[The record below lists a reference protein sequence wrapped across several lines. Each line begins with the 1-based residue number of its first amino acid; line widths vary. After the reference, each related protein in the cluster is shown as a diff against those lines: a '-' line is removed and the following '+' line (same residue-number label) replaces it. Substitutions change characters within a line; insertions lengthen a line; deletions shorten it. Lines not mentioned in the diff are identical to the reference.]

1 MKIYKNIVQ
10 IREALLNGSFFNP
23 KKLVADSIEDVI
35 AAGAI
40 LAALPEIGEGVTEE
54 GLIQL
59 QKALRLDPNNPK
71 IYIKLGEYEKRADAR
86 VYYWNRLASS
96 KYERAIK
103 THLAES
109 GQDAWEDEDT
119 RAYLKTRAEYAED
132 LIKEDYAD
140 AAILE
145 YRKILELDPKD
156 HLNLKVFYGIL
167 LLEFE
172 EDEAFEELL
181 QMYEGQEVE
190 AGFLFNHALYLFKK
204 EKGRSP
210 KANSLLVKA
219 DQLNPLI
226 TIYLMNAKLSLS
238 WEDMQANGIFAL
250 DKEAQSYVSMA
261 RYLWKET
268 KGTQRWLHNFHRRI
282 TTGK

>member
-1 MKIYKNIVQ
+1 MKIYKDIVQ

-23 KKLVADSIEDVI
+23 KKLVADSVEDVDE
-35 AAGAI
+35 AKAI
-40 LAALPEIGEGVTEE
+40 VDQLGDAVTEE
-54 GLIQL
+54 GLILL
-59 QKALRLDPNNPK
+59 QKALRLDPNNPD
-71 IYIKLGEYEKRADAR
+71 IYIRLGEYEKRVEAR
-86 VYYWNRLASS
+86 VYYWNRLANS

-109 GQDAWEDEDT
+109 GQDVWEDEDT
-119 RAYLKTRAEYAED
+119 RAYLKTKAEYAKE
-132 LIKEDYAD
+132 LIKEDYTD

-156 HLNLKVFYGIL
+156 HLNLKVAYGIL

-172 EDEAFEELL
+172 EEEAFEELL

-238 WEDMQANGIFAL
+238 WEDMEANGIFAL
-250 DKEAQSYVSMA
+250 DEEAQSYVSA
-261 RYLWKET
+261 VRYLWEET
-268 KGTQRWLHNFHRRI
+268 KGTQRWLHNFHRKI